1 MKIALIQMKV
11 LNNNE
16 KNMEKAAKKIKEAAE
31 KRANLVALPEMFNC
45 PYEPKNFKIYAQ
57 EENGKNDKFLAKLA
71 KKNKIYLVAGSMPE
85 KDQNKIYNTSYIYSP
100 KGLKIGKY
108 RKMHLFDVDIEK
120 GQTFKESDTLTAG
133 NSPTIF
139 QTEYGK
145 MGIMICFDIRFP
157 ELSTFLMKKDVKVI
171 FVPAAF
177 NMTTG
182 PAHWETLF
190 KGRALDNQI
199 FMIGI
204 SSARDV
210 NSSYHSYGHSIIT
223 SPWGNIEKKLD
234 EKEGILYHELDLN
247 IIEKIRKEIP
257 LNLSIKKEL

>member
-11 LNNNE
+11 SKNN
-16 KNMEKAAKKIKEAAE
+16 KDNMEKASKKIKEAAE
-31 KRANLVALPEMFNC
+31 NSANLVALPEMFNC
-45 PYEPKNFKIYAQ
+45 PYETKNFPIYAQ
-57 EENGKNDKFLAKLA
+57 EENGENDKFLAKLA
-71 KKNKIYLVAGSMPE
+71 KENKIYLIAGSMPE

-108 RKMHLFDVDIEK
+108 RKMHLFDIDIEE

-133 NSPTIF
+133 TSPTIF

-157 ELSTFLMKKDVKVI
+157 ELSTFLMKEDVKVI

-199 FMIGI
+199 FMVGI
-204 SSARDV
+204 SSARNI
-210 NSSYHSYGHSIIT
+210 NSSYLSYGHSIIT
-223 SPWGNIEKKLD
+223 SPWGNIEKMLD

-247 IIEKIRKEIP
+247 IIEKIREEIP
-257 LNLSIKKEL
+257 LNLKIKKEL